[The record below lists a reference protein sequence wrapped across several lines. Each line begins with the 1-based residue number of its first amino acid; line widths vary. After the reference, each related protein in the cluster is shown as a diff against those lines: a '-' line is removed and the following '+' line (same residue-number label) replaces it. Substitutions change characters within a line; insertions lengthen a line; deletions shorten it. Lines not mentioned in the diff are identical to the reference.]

1 MWRELAPEER
11 DALTP
16 LAQLAAERLRA
27 ATAPAADEPV
37 AAPAATGT
45 ARPGGRRTSSLALLG
60 LTSFR
65 PGQREAVQ
73 AALDGRDALVVMPTG
88 GGKSLCYQLPAL
100 ASTRPDRRRLA
111 R

>member
-1 MWRELAPEER
+1 MNRALAHLADAFAGSPTALGELRAMWRELGPDER

-16 LAQLAAERLRA
+16 VAKLAAERLREGD
-27 ATAPAADEPV
+27 TPPPPAPAA
-37 AAPAATGT
+37 AAGD
-45 ARPGGRRTSSLALLG
+45 PGRAPEELLALLG

-88 GGKSLCYQLPAL
+88 GG
-100 ASTRPDRRRLA
+100 
-111 R
+111 